1 MTNKLI
7 ETATDFLNANLPTKY
22 RIIDYYNQ
30 HCIDL
35 VKKERRYKVQ
45 YSDNWCATFT
55 SVIAHKCGLTKEQ
68 FPYEC
73 GVMEQVKL
81 AKANKTFTTDIKEVK
96 VGDLII
102 YDWNTD
108 KWSDHVGFVINTTG
122 DNIHVIEGNIKN
134 TVGYRTIPKTSKSIQ
149 GFIKVQGVQ
158 VVQVEQLATNKDN
171 ATDERIAN
179 LVRLTMVGEFGTGDK
194 RKVLLGADFEAV
206 QKYINV
212 FYT

>member
-1 MTNKLI
+1 MQNKLI
-7 ETATDFLNANLPTKY
+7 ETATDFLNADLPTKY

-45 YSDNWCATFT
+45 YSDNWCATFI
-55 SVIAHKCGLTKEQ
+55 SAIAHKCGLTKEQ

-81 AKANKTFTTDIKEVK
+81 AKEQGTFFTDVKEVK
-96 VGDLII
+96 AGDLII

-108 KWSDHVGFVINTTG
+108 KWSDHVGFVINTNG

-134 TVGYRTIPKTSKSIQ
+134 TVGYRTIPKSSKSIQ
-149 GFIKVQGVQ
+149 GFIEI
-158 VVQVEQLATNKDN
+158 QVEQLVANTYS
-171 ATDERIAN
+171 ATDARIAN
-179 LVRLTMVGEFGTGDK
+179 LARLTWAGEFGIGDN
-194 RKVLLGADFEAV
+194 RKILLGADFEAV
-206 QKYINV
+206 QKYINT

>member
-81 AKANKTFTTDIKEVK
+81 AKANNSFITDVKEVK
-96 VGDLII
+96 AGDLII

-108 KWSDHVGFVINTTG
+108 KWSDHVGFVINTNG

-149 GFIKVQGVQ
+149 GVIKVQGVQ
-158 VVQVEQLATNKDN
+158 VEQMTDSKVTSA
-171 ATDERIAN
+171 DERIAN
-179 LVRLTMVGEFGTGDK
+179 LARLTWAGEFGTGDK
-194 RKVLLGADFEAV
+194 RKLLLGADFEAV
-206 QKYINV
+206 QRCINV
-212 FYT
+212 FYTPM

>member
-81 AKANKTFTTDIKEVK
+81 AKANNSFTTDVKEVK

-108 KWSDHVGFVINTTG
+108 KWSDHVGFVINTNG

-134 TVGYRTIPKTSKSIQ
+134 TVGCRTIPKTSKSIQ

-158 VVQVEQLATNKDN
+158 VEQMTDSKATS
-171 ATDERIAN
+171 ADERIAN
-179 LVRLTMVGEFGTGDK
+179 LARLTWAGEFGTGDK
-194 RKVLLGADFEAV
+194 RKLLLGADFEAV
-206 QKYINV
+206 QRCINI
-212 FYT
+212 FYTPM

>member
-1 MTNKLI
+1 MTNKLVT
-7 ETATDFLNANLPTKY
+7 TATDFLNANLPTKY

-55 SVIAHKCGLTKEQ
+55 SAIAHKCGLTKEQ

-73 GVMEQVKL
+73 SVMEQVKL
-81 AKANKTFTTDIKEVK
+81 AKANNSFTTDVKEVK
-96 VGDLII
+96 EGDLII

-108 KWSDHVGFVINTTG
+108 KWSDHVGFVINTNG

-134 TVGYRTIPKTSKSIQ
+134 TVGYRTIPKASKSIQ

-158 VVQVEQLATNKDN
+158 GVQVEQLATNKDS

-179 LVRLTMVGEFGTGDK
+179 LARLTWAGEFGTGDK
-194 RKVLLGADFEAV
+194 RKLLLGVDFEVV

>member
-1 MTNKLI
+1 MSNKLI

-81 AKANKTFTTDIKEVK
+81 AKANNSFTTDVKEVK
-96 VGDLII
+96 AGDLII
-102 YDWNTD
+102 YDWNAD
-108 KWSDHVGFVINTTG
+108 KWSDHVGFVINTNG

-158 VVQVEQLATNKDN
+158 VEQLVTNRDSD
-171 ATDERIAN
+171 ADERIVN
-179 LVRLTMVGEFGTGDK
+179 LARLTLAGEFGTGDK
-194 RKVLLGADFEAV
+194 RKVLLGNYYEAV
-206 QKYINV
+206 QRYINIFHTV
-212 FYT
+212 G

>member
-1 MTNKLI
+1 MQNKLI
-7 ETATDFLNANLPTKY
+7 TTATDFLNADLPTKY

-55 SVIAHKCGLTKEQ
+55 SAIAHKCGLTKEQ

-73 GVMEQVKL
+73 SVMEQVKL
-81 AKANKTFTTDIKEVK
+81 AREQGAFFTDVKEVK
-96 VGDLII
+96 AGDLII

-108 KWSDHVGFVINTTG
+108 KWSDHVGIVIKTTA

-134 TVGYRTIPKTSKSIQ
+134 TVGYRTIPKYSRSIQ
-149 GFIKVQGVQ
+149 GLIRVK
-158 VVQVEQLATNKDN
+158 VEQLETNKDSATDS

-179 LVRLTMVGEFGTGDK
+179 LARLTLAGEFCTGDK
-194 RKVLLGADFEAV
+194 RKVLLGAYFEAV
-206 QKYINV
+206 QKYINT

>member
-22 RIIDYYNQ
+22 RIIDYYNAN
-30 HCIDL
+30 CVEL
-35 VKKERRYKVQ
+35 VKKERKYKVQ

-81 AKANKTFTTDIKEVK
+81 AKANDTFTTDVK
-96 VGDLII
+96 QVKAGDLII

-108 KWSDHVGFVINTTG
+108 KWSDHVGFVINTNG
-122 DNIHVIEGNIKN
+122 DNIHIIEGNIKN
-134 TVGYRTIPKTSKSIQ
+134 TVGYRTIPKSSKSIQ
-149 GFIKVQGVQ
+149 GFIKVGTPQQ
-158 VVQVEQLATNKDN
+158 VNESIGEGALD
-171 ATDERIAN
+171 RIAN
-179 LVRLTMVGEFGTGDK
+179 LARLTWAGEFGTGEQ
-194 RKVLLGADFEAV
+194 RKVLLGVDYEAV
-206 QKYINV
+206 QKHINV
-212 FYT
+212 FYV

>member
-81 AKANKTFTTDIKEVK
+81 AKEQGTFFTDAQKAET
-96 VGDLII
+96 GDLII

-108 KWSDHVGFVINTTG
+108 KWSDHVGFVINTNG

-158 VVQVEQLATNKDN
+158 VEQLATNKDS

-179 LVRLTMVGEFGTGDK
+179 LARLTWAGEFGTGDK
-194 RKVLLGADFEAV
+194 RKLLLGVDFEAV
-206 QKYINV
+206 QRCINV
-212 FYT
+212 FYTPM

>member
-81 AKANKTFTTDIKEVK
+81 AKANNSFTTDVKEVK
-96 VGDLII
+96 TGDLII

-108 KWSDHVGFVINTTG
+108 KWSDHVGFVINTNG

-149 GFIKVQGVQ
+149 GFIKVQGVE
-158 VVQVEQLATNKDN
+158 VEQMTDSKVTS
-171 ATDERIAN
+171 TDERIAN
-179 LVRLTMVGEFGTGDK
+179 LARLTWAGEFGTGDK
-194 RKVLLGADFEAV
+194 RKVLLGVDFEAV
-206 QKYINV
+206 QRCINI
-212 FYT
+212 FYTPM